1 MASSPTQPV
10 DTMRPAAHSPDTHE
24 PGALTL
30 VTDVSHPLPVP
41 NAQLTIPGYRI
52 VSELG
57 RGGMGV
63 VYRAVQLSL
72 NRAVA
77 LKVVLG
83 GPLASFE
90 DKARFRLEAEAAARL
105 RHPNVVQVF
114 DVGEWNGFQYLAL
127 ELIEG
132 PNLRRWQSERP
143 LPPRRS
149 ATLVAQV
156 ARAIH
161 AAHEQGIVHRD
172 LKPANIL
179 LAPVPG
185 EPGSEPDLV
194 PKVTDFG
201 LAKRLDAGID
211 LTETGGACGTPNY
224 MAPEQVRG
232 ARVGPAVDVYGLG
245 ALLFE
250 LLTGVPPFTGS
261 SPAEVMNQIVRDD
274 APDVRQLVPE
284 VPRDLAVIVGKCLE
298 KAPGKRYTSASAVA
312 ADLERFL
319 AHKPIAARPVGRAER
334 AARWVQRN
342 PVPAALLFVLAV
354 GFIASGSLALA
365 LAHSERE
372 QREARAAAEAAT
384 AEADRQHKAADTAS
398 RELRRA
404 LTDAKIAHRD
414 TDAALRAAGDV
425 IREDVRTLATLPGF
439 TDPALRPDRVQ
450 LAERVREYRDRIA
463 PRARDSTEWLN
474 KLGDVSH
481 FLGYLEFTNNNQDAA
496 ATEYFAA
503 ADALA
508 RWAKLAP
515 ADIEPRAR
523 GAYSLMNA
531 GNALTNAKRYDE
543 AADAYRAA
551 AELIEAVCSNR
562 DATGVHFKQAA
573 ETWHQIGNL
582 YRIRNRANE
591 WLRATET
598 ECERRRAA
606 LARAAVELNGSYLPF
621 SLREAS
627 ASEIHRAQALERLNR
642 PDDARKARAEAGA
655 LHARSLGQP
664 PK

>member
-1 MASSPTQPV
+1 M
-10 DTMRPAAHSPDTHE
+10 
-24 PGALTL
+24 TL
-30 VTDVSHPLPVP
+30 VTDVSHPLAVP
-41 NAQLTIPGYRI
+41 SAQLTLPGYRI

-63 VYRAVQLSL
+63 VYRAVQLNL

-90 DKARFRLEAEAAARL
+90 DKARFRLEAESAARL

-132 PNLRRWQSERP
+132 PNLRRWQNEQP

-149 ATLVAQV
+149 AALVAQV
-156 ARAIH
+156 ARAIQ
-161 AAHEQGIVHRD
+161 AAHEHGIVHRD

-250 LLTGVPPFTGS
+250 LLTGMPPFTGS
-261 SPAEVMNQIVRDD
+261 SPAEVMNQIVLDD
-274 APDVRQLVPE
+274 APDVRQLVPD

-298 KAPGKRYTSASAVA
+298 KLPGKRYASASAVA

-334 AARWVQRN
+334 AVRWVRRN
-342 PVPAALLFVLAV
+342 PVPAALLFVLAA
-354 GFIASGSLALA
+354 GFIASGALALA
-365 LAHSERE
+365 LAQSERE
-372 QREARAAAEAAT
+372 QREARAAAERAT

-398 RELRRA
+398 RDLRRA
-404 LTDAKIAHRD
+404 LADAKIAHLD

-425 IREDVRTLATLPGF
+425 IREDVRTLAALPGF
-439 TDPALRPDRVQ
+439 TDPALRPDRVR
-450 LAERVREYRDRIA
+450 LTERVRAYRDRIA
-463 PRARDSTEWLN
+463 PRAKDVEWLTN
-474 KLGDVSH
+474 LGDVSH
-481 FLGYLEFTNNNQDAA
+481 FLGYLEYTNNNQDSAA
-496 ATEYFAA
+496 IEYFAA
-503 ADALA
+503 ADAMA
-508 RWAKLAP
+508 RWAKLTP
-515 ADIEPRAR
+515 ADPEPRAR
-523 GAYSLMNA
+523 GGFSLLNA
-531 GNALTNAKRYDE
+531 GNALTNANRYDE
-543 AADAYRAA
+543 AARAYRSAV
-551 AELIEAVCSNR
+551 ELIDAICATP

-582 YRIRNRANE
+582 HRIRNRAHE
-591 WLRATET
+591 WLSAAET
-598 ECERRRAA
+598 ECARRTTALERAA
-606 LARAAVELNGSYLPF
+606 TEMNGSYLPF
-621 SLREAS
+621 SLAEAA
-627 ASEIHRAQALERLNR
+627 ASEAHRALALERLNR
-642 PDDARKARAEAGA
+642 REDAQKARETSNA
-655 LHARSLGQP
+655 LFARARSLAPRP